1 MEIDWRSK
9 KKWLLFIFLKSSI
22 FAKEFLWETQT
33 FLSGKDVSFFLSAV
47 IFATLIFASWLHCV
61 ATPSNFWLQR
71 TLENFLRKSQTFPRY
86 VTSSPNLGLS
96 NGTKI
101 ITCGS
106 LEKNRHAYFKK
117 RYPHLPFVSYFSSLI
132 LCIECEVSKI
142 VKKMGGLLPA
152 FCLYFPSWKQL
163 LF

>member
-1 MEIDWRSK
+1 MAHQIILKNHKTYFQISRTLIYTRKKFWAIWK
-9 KKWLLFIFLKSSI
+9 KKKIQIF
-22 FAKEFLWETQT
+22 
-33 FLSGKDVSFFLSAV
+33 VV

-71 TLENFLRKSQTFPRY
+71 TLENFLRESQTFPRY

-117 RYPHLPFVSYFSSLI
+117 RYPHLPFVSYFSKYKSRI
-132 LCIECEVSKI
+132 ISVQYFHSRPKEI
-142 VKKMGGLLPA
+142 PKKPTVD
-152 FCLYFPSWKQL
+152 
-163 LF
+163 

>member
-1 MEIDWRSK
+1 MFYGSLEWFGGPWRQQDPIICKMIWLWNFEQLKTK
-9 KKWLLFIFLKSSI
+9 KNQIF
-22 FAKEFLWETQT
+22 
-33 FLSGKDVSFFLSAV
+33 VV

-61 ATPSNFWLQR
+61 ATSSNFWLQR
-71 TLENFLRKSQTFPRY
+71 TLENFLRESQTFPRY

-117 RYPHLPFVSYFSSLI
+117 RYPHLPFVSYFSKCNIQKTTELI
-132 LCIECEVSKI
+132 FGGIY
-142 VKKMGGLLPA
+142 MGIKGT
-152 FCLYFPSWKQL
+152 W
-163 LF
+163 